1 MDSYQTEEEQ
11 VEAIRR
17 WWQENGRSTIAVIVV
32 ALAAGFGWQ
41 SWKGYDLTRVESAS
55 TVYQNMLQ
63 SLNSTAGQAGSLD
76 DAKDLAEQLKTE
88 YSSTT
93 YAQFAALQLAKLAAQ
108 DNNPEEAQSQLR
120 WALSQAKPGSD
131 VATVAQLRLARV
143 LASSGEP
150 EQALEILTAGKD
162 SSYAASYAIAEGDI
176 YMQLGRIDEARDAYA
191 VAKLALAQGSIEGN
205 IPTLENKIQNLN
217 PLSARSVEAS
227 KAAEAVDSTQ
237 VPVIES
243 TPESQED

>member
-1 MDSYQTEEEQ
+1 
-11 VEAIRR
+11 
-17 WWQENGRSTIAVIVV
+17 
-32 ALAAGFGWQ
+32 
-41 SWKGYDLTRVESAS
+41 
-55 TVYQNMLQ
+55 
-63 SLNSTAGQAGSLD
+63 
-76 DAKDLAEQLKTE
+76 
-88 YSSTT
+88 
-93 YAQFAALQLAKLAAQ
+93 
-108 DNNPEEAQSQLR
+108 
-120 WALSQAKPGSD
+120 
-131 VATVAQLRLARV
+131 V

-217 PLSARSVEAS
+217 PLSARSIEAS